1 MDSNLVPSGHDV
13 LLNHRC
19 PVADLPHEAVDLVV
33 VEEDGEADVQRRADD
48 DEDGQNELFTDP
60 SSHEAV
66 EDDEHDPV
74 DGCRTVPDD
83 SSRQV
88 DVS

>member
-1 MDSNLVPSGHDV
+1 MDSNLVQGGDDV
-13 LLNHRC
+13 LFDHRD
-19 PVADLPHEAVDLVV
+19 PVANLPHEAVDLVV

-48 DEDGQNELFTDP
+48 DEDGQDELFPDP